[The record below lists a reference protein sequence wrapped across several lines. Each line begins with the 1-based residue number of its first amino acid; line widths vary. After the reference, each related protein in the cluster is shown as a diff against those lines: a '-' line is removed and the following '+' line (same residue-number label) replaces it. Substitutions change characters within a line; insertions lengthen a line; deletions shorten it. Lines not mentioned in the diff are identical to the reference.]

1 MVICTCH
8 INLILYIADI
18 LCVNYKNE
26 TQPSVANGSSFS
38 KALSQNLLRGE
49 VVIII
54 GAIIWLLL
62 LGTMAVGVKRT
73 HCLQGLFSSRKSKRD
88 LYQVIEL
95 QESRENYENEIN
107 EIYEQILPHVN
118 AIKGSFP
125 VDVFVKMVKKTTGS
139 DLKSEFKVMYMQIYC
154 AEFLSITNATFHFV
168 FSLDENQK
176 HLINNRINWFI

>member
-1 MVICTCH
+1 MVIFTYL
-8 INLILYIADI
+8 NLILYIADI

-62 LGTMAVGVKRT
+62 LGTMAVGVKKP
-73 HCLQGLFSSRKSKRD
+73 HCLQGIFSSRKSKRD

-95 QESRENYENEIN
+95 QESPENLENEIN

-118 AIKGSFP
+118 TIKGSVP
-125 VDVFVKMVKKTTGS
+125 VDVFVKMVQKTTSS
-139 DLKSEFKVMYMQIYC
+139 DLKSEFKVMYMHIYC
-154 AEFLSITNATFHFV
+154 TEFLSINKATPHFV
-168 FSLDENQK
+168 FSLDGIKN
-176 HLINNRINWFI
+176 I

>member
-1 MVICTCH
+1 MVIFTYL
-8 INLILYIADI
+8 NLILYIADI

-26 TQPSVANGSSFS
+26 TQPSVANGNSFS

-62 LGTMAVGVKRT
+62 LGTIAVGVKQT
-73 HCLQGLFSSRKSKRD
+73 HCLQGIFSSRKSKRD

-95 QESRENYENEIN
+95 QESPENLENEIN

-118 AIKGSFP
+118 TIKGSVP
-125 VDVFVKMVKKTTGS
+125 VDVFVKMVKKTTSS
-139 DLKSEFKVMYMQIYC
+139 DLKSEFKVMYMHIYC
-154 AEFLSITNATFHFV
+154 TEFLSINKATPHFV
-168 FSLDENQK
+168 FSLDGIKN
-176 HLINNRINWFI
+176 I

>member
-1 MVICTCH
+1 MVIFTYL
-8 INLILYIADI
+8 NLILYIADI

-26 TQPSVANGSSFS
+26 TQPSVANGNSFS

-62 LGTMAVGVKRT
+62 LGTMAVGVKQT
-73 HCLQGLFSSRKSKRD
+73 HCLQGIFSSRKSKRD

-95 QESRENYENEIN
+95 QESPENLENEIN

-118 AIKGSFP
+118 TIKGSVP
-125 VDVFVKMVKKTTGS
+125 VDVFVKMVKKTTSS
-139 DLKSEFKVMYMQIYC
+139 DLKSEFKVMYMHIYC
-154 AEFLSITNATFHFV
+154 TEFLSINKATPHFV
-168 FSLDENQK
+168 FSLDGIKN
-176 HLINNRINWFI
+176 I